1 MVPNAAI
8 LRDDNN
14 QPFVYALMGAD
25 QFGRRDVVL
34 GQAQSNGTQIV
45 KGISPGDKVVGDGSL
60 FLQVVN
66 SLQH

>member
-1 MVPNAAI
+1 
-8 LRDDNN
+8 
-14 QPFVYALMGAD
+14 VYALMGAD

-34 GQAQSNGTQIV
+34 GQAQSNETQIV